1 MHGQAY
7 AEMEKIMQ
15 VIEVVFPVLAMIAL
29 GIMCRRMHFISRE
42 GIDNIK
48 FLVTKI
54 VLPVA
59 IFHALGTVEYS
70 ARTFILI
77 GIMLVML
84 VVSFGIGYLLRPL
97 MPEPYR
103 KYVPFMVSVYEG
115 GMMAYPLFANLCGQ
129 ENLSQ
134 IALLDIAGLLFGF
147 SIYMGLLEQ
156 VENGKTQVQGREQV
170 KLLLLDAL
178 HNPAFI
184 AALLGIIVGVSGL
197 LEQLI
202 ASGAGEVYLKTEA
215 MITAPL
221 SSIILLVVGYDLA
234 PDLKLIGPCIRTIL
248 LRFAL
253 QAVMICGVI
262 LAAHKLVGIDSVMTI
277 AIISYM
283 SAPATFSMQSFL
295 KTEEGSS
302 YAATTNSCYCLVSIG
317 VYAVLAGMM

>member
-1 MHGQAY
+1 MPKRACV
-7 AEMEKIMQ
+7 EMESMMQ

-70 ARTFILI
+70 VRTWILI

-84 VVSFGIGYLLRPL
+84 VVSFGIGFLLKPF
-97 MPEPYR
+97 MPEPYK
-103 KYVPFMVSVYEG
+103 KYLPFMVSVYEG

-156 VENGKTQVQGREQV
+156 VENGKTQMQGSEKV
-170 KLLLLDAL
+170 KLLVKDAMR
-178 HNPAFI
+178 NPAFI

-197 LEQLI
+197 LDKLI
-202 ASGAGEVYLKTEA
+202 ASGAGNVYLETES

-234 PDLKLIGPCIRTIL
+234 PDVKLIGPCIRTIL
-248 LRFAL
+248 LRVIL
-253 QAVMICGVI
+253 QAVMIGGV
-262 LAAHKLVGIDSVMTI
+262 LAAAHRLVGIDSIMGI

-295 KTEEGSS
+295 KSEEGSS
-302 YAATTNSCYCLVSIG
+302 YAATTNSLYCLVSIG
-317 VYAVLAGMM
+317 VYAILAAVM